1 LEERARHR
9 YLKLDITTESMK
21 LIFSCVLYSMLLLAA
36 PVSHARPQS
45 QPQSLPMSSQSLANM
60 DEFRLAAGN
69 WRIVGG
75 VSADLYTEK
84 DLHTQAGD
92 GILVNIPS
100 DGKRDNLF
108 TGWEHGDMELEL
120 EFMMPKGSNAGIYL
134 QGRYE
139 IQLFDSWGVPS
150 PTFADA
156 GGIYERWDPTRPDGQ
171 QGYQGH
177 PPSMNVSRAPGLWQ
191 HFQIHFQA
199 PRFDDNGHKIA
210 NAKMVKVVQNGV
222 VIHENVELTG
232 PTRAAAFQ
240 DEQAM
245 GPLMIQGDHGPVA
258 IRNIRYKQYQP
269 NPVSVSNV
277 RFQSAEGDFNALP
290 DLTKLTSATGG
301 EVDGIDWRASG
312 VRDQFAMRFT
322 GDLHVPYDG
331 LYQFQLM
338 FDWVTGDP
346 HYKEKAVGAGEL
358 VIGGQSVLQ
367 HAGKQRTVT
376 GEAELKAGTHPF
388 SLSFFKNKPG
398 QVPSVAL
405 YVEGGGTPLQSL
417 NAPGSVAAPRFV
429 PSITVEATSEPEV
442 IRGFV
447 QHDGKKKIR
456 TIAVG
461 HPSGVHYTLDLAQGA
476 LLQAWKGDFIETTD
490 MWHSRGTEQLAVPLG
505 SVLDFSGKPT
515 VARLA
520 SQSSAWPDSMGMD
533 YTLKGYELDR
543 DRLPSFMYTLGDVS
557 VTDHLF
563 PEDEGRILVREV
575 TLVRDAAGAN
585 AASGTYWVRVASGA
599 EVSLMPDRNY
609 SIDGRM
615 YYVNVLDT
623 GGGEAVVRASDEG
636 QELLIPISLSA
647 GSVTVRYALIW

>member
-1 LEERARHR
+1 
-9 YLKLDITTESMK
+9 
-21 LIFSCVLYSMLLLAA
+21 
-36 PVSHARPQS
+36 
-45 QPQSLPMSSQSLANM
+45 MSSQSLTNL
-60 DEFRLAAGN
+60 DEFRPAAGN
-69 WRIVGG
+69 WRIVGE
-75 VSADLYTEK
+75 VSADLNTEQ
-84 DLHTQAGD
+84 DLSSQPGE

-100 DGKRDNLF
+100 DGQRDNLF

-191 HFQIHFQA
+191 NFKIHFQA
-199 PRFDDNGHKIA
+199 PRFDDKGHKIA
-210 NAKMVKVVQNGV
+210 NAKMVKVVHNGV

-240 DEQAM
+240 DEKAT

-269 NPVSVSNV
+269 NPVTVSQV
-277 RFQSAEGDFNALP
+277 RFQSAEGAFTALP
-290 DLTKLTSATGG
+290 DMTKLTSTTGG
-301 EVDGIDWRASG
+301 EAEGIDWRASG

-322 GDLHVPYDG
+322 GNLHVPYDG

-358 VIGGQSVLQ
+358 VIGDRSVLQ

-417 NAPGSVAAPRFV
+417 NAPGSVAEPRFV
-429 PSITVEATSEPEV
+429 PSITVEASAEPEL

-447 QHDGKKKIR
+447 RHDGKKKIR

-461 HPSGVHYTLDLAQGA
+461 HPSGVHYTMDLAQGA
-476 LLQAWKGDFIETTD
+476 MLQAWKGDFIETTD

-505 SVLDFSGKPT
+505 SVLDFSGKPA
-515 VARLA
+515 VALLD
-520 SQSSAWPDSMGMD
+520 SPSTAWPDSMGTD
-533 YTLKGYELDR
+533 YTLKGYELDS
-543 DRLPSFMYTLGDVS
+543 DGHPSFLYKMTNISVS
-557 VTDHLF
+557 DHLF
-563 PEDEGRILVREV
+563 PAEGGRQLVREV
-575 TLVRDAAGAN
+575 TLRPGASNTEEVAGN
-585 AASGTYWVRVASGA
+585 YWVRVASGT
-599 EVSLMPDRNY
+599 EISQLPGNSY

-615 YYVNVLDT
+615 YYVSVLDT
-623 GGGEAVVRASDEG
+623 GGGKAVVRASDGG

>member
-1 LEERARHR
+1 
-9 YLKLDITTESMK
+9 
-21 LIFSCVLYSMLLLAA
+21 
-36 PVSHARPQS
+36 
-45 QPQSLPMSSQSLANM
+45 MSSQSLTNM
-60 DEFRLAAGN
+60 DGFRPAAGN
-69 WRIVGG
+69 WRIVGD
-75 VSADLYTEK
+75 VSADLNTQY
-84 DLHTQAGD
+84 DLSSQAGE
-92 GILVNIPS
+92 GVLVNTPS
-100 DGKRDNLF
+100 EGQRDNLF
-108 TGWEHGDMELEL
+108 SGWEHGDMELEL
-120 EFMMPKGSNAGIYL
+120 DFMMPKGSNAGIYL

-139 IQLFDSWGVPS
+139 IQLFDSWGVS
-150 PTFADA
+150 RPTFADA
-156 GGIYERWDPTRPDGQ
+156 GGIYQRRDPTRPEGE
-171 QGYQGH
+171 QGYEGH
-177 PPSMNVSRAPGLWQ
+177 APSMNVSRAPGLWQ
-191 HFQIHFQA
+191 NVQIHFQA
-199 PRFDDNGHKIA
+199 PRFDDKGHKIA
-210 NAKMVKVVQNGV
+210 NAVFIKVVYNGV

-240 DEQAM
+240 DEKAM

-258 IRNIRYKQYQP
+258 IRTIRYKKYQP
-269 NPVSVSNV
+269 NPVTVSGV
-277 RFQSAEGDFNALP
+277 RFQSAEGDFNAQP
-290 DLTKLTSATGG
+290 DMTLLTSTKEG

-312 VRDQFAMRFT
+312 VRDQFAMQFN
-322 GDLHVPYDG
+322 GDLHVPYDE
-331 LYQFQLM
+331 LYQFHLM

-456 TIAVG
+456 TVAVG
-461 HPSGVHYTLDLAQGA
+461 HPSGVHYTMDLAQGA
-476 LLQAWKGDFIETTD
+476 LLEAWKGDFIETTD

-505 SVLDFSGKPT
+505 SVLNFSGKPT
-515 VARLA
+515 IARLA
-520 SQSSAWPDSMGMD
+520 SQSSAWPDSMGVD

-543 DRLPSFMYTLGDVS
+543 DRLPTFMYELGNVS
-557 VTDHLF
+557 VSDRLF
-563 PEDEGRILVREV
+563 PVEEGRILVREV
-575 TLVRDAAGAN
+575 TLAREALGADAATG
-585 AASGTYWVRVASGA
+585 SYWVRVASGT
-599 EVSLMPDRNY
+599 EISQLPDKSY

-615 YYVNVLDT
+615 YYVSVMDT
-623 GGGEAVVRASDEG
+623 GGGVAQVRTSDNG